1 MPKFDHLSDQTLA
14 ICIRN
19 SFGKKISIFDVEEAY
34 KLRQ

>member
-14 ICIRN
+14 IYIRN
-19 SFGKKISIFDVEEAY
+19 PFGKKISIFDVEEAY